1 MQYISIVM
9 YKLFNNFNHNRLE
22 KTHLKEK
29 MLTHENVIYKQLLI
43 TVNSEKLLLSIS
55 QIFSKID

>member
-1 MQYISIVM
+1 M

-29 MLTHENVIYKQLLI
+29 MLTHKNVIYKQLLI

>member
-29 MLTHENVIYKQLLI
+29 MLTHENVIYKLI

-55 QIFSKID
+55 QIFSKTD